1 MNQTKM
7 TDISAWKEVF
17 RLGWIMGYQDYKMAN
32 AGSRLGH
39 YWPTIGM
46 AIRIVF
52 IGTIFSL
59 LLNSSRGDYLPWL
72 ASGWIVW
79 GFISS
84 AFQGSANAYISSKA
98 MMLSLPM
105 DKRSFVVKV
114 IITESLSFLQNLP
127 LLIVVVIIYPRTL
140 GLDLLLFIPAALITF
155 TFLIGTGLTLGPL
168 LARYRDIGPFISTI
182 LSVMFFALPIMWR
195 PQDLGDGLTRAIVGL
210 NPFYHYLQLVR
221 LPLIGDIPT
230 WINWSLATLGALLAM
245 TIGLFVYKKTIDK
258 VVYWT

>member
-1 MNQTKM
+1 MHPTKL
-7 TDISAWKEVF
+7 TDLTAWKEVF

-32 AGSRLGH
+32 AGSRLGR

-59 LLNSSRGDYLPWL
+59 LFNSSRGDYLPWL

-98 MMLSLPM
+98 MMLSLPL

-114 IITESLSFLQNLP
+114 IINQTLSLIQNLP
-127 LLIVVVIIYPRTL
+127 LLIVVVILYPRTL
-140 GLDLLLFIPAALITF
+140 GFEVLLFFPAALINF
-155 TFLIGTGLTLGPL
+155 IFLIGTGLMLGPL
-168 LARYRDIGPFISTI
+168 LARYRDVGPFIGAI
-182 LSVMFFALPIMWR
+182 MGVMFFVLPIMWR
-195 PQDLGDGLTRAIVGL
+195 PQDLGEGIARVIVGF

-230 WINWSLATLGALLAM
+230 LINWSLASAGALLAI

-258 VVYWT
+258 VVYWA

>member
-1 MNQTKM
+1 
-7 TDISAWKEVF
+7 
-17 RLGWIMGYQDYKMAN
+17 MGYQDYKMAN
-32 AGSRLGH
+32 AGSRLGR

-59 LLNSSRGDYLPWL
+59 LFNSSRGDYLPWL

-98 MMLSLPM
+98 MMLSLPL

-114 IITESLSFLQNLP
+114 IINQTLSLIQNLP
-127 LLIVVVIIYPRTL
+127 LLIVVVILYPRTL
-140 GLDLLLFIPAALITF
+140 GFEVLLFFPAALINF
-155 TFLIGTGLTLGPL
+155 IFLIGTGLMLGPL
-168 LARYRDIGPFISTI
+168 LARYRDVGPFIGAI
-182 LSVMFFALPIMWR
+182 MGVMFFVLPIMWR
-195 PQDLGDGLTRAIVGL
+195 PQDLGEGIARVIVGF

-230 WINWSLATLGALLAM
+230 LINWSLASAGALLAI

-258 VVYWT
+258 VVYWA